1 MCHFKSQEGY
11 VVQIKVEI
19 CFVVSNGTEQTVKV
33 LTVVHVFDVSDLT
46 AATFGH
52 ENITYS
58 LVSVM
63 VDDRARRSI
72 RNVVDISM
80 FIRTRQEDGTIFYLG
95 SSSDT
100 SSGDDTFILAQLD
113 AGELLVKIQF
123 SGTLEK
129 YTVGGQKL
137 ADGNN
142 HLIQVLHQHLQQVE
156 SKAIPVTG
164 RGGL

>member
-1 MCHFKSQEGY
+1 
-11 VVQIKVEI
+11 V
-19 CFVVSNGTEQTVKV
+19 NV
-33 LTVVHVFDVSDLT
+33 LTVAHLLCVSDLT

-52 ENITYS
+52 ENITDS
-58 LVSVM
+58 LVTV
-63 VDDRARRSI
+63 VVNDRARRSI

-95 SSSDT
+95 SSSDI
-100 SSGDDTFILAQLD
+100 SSSEDTFILAQLD

-142 HLIQVLHQHLQQVE
+142 HLIQVLRHHFQQVE
-156 SKAIPVTG
+156 TSLILQ
-164 RGGL
+164 RYSH

>member
-1 MCHFKSQEGY
+1 M
-11 VVQIKVEI
+11 
-19 CFVVSNGTEQTVKV
+19 
-33 LTVVHVFDVSDLT
+33 LTVVHVLNVSDLT

-52 ENITYS
+52 ENITES
-58 LVSVM
+58 LVTV
-63 VDDRARRSI
+63 VVNDRARRSI
-72 RNVVDISM
+72 RNVMDISM

-95 SSSDT
+95 SSSGT

-123 SGTLEK
+123 NGTLEK

-142 HLIQVLHQHLQQVE
+142 HLIQVFHQRCQQLE
-156 SKAIPVTG
+156 TKNNPCN
-164 RGGL
+164 RL

>member
-1 MCHFKSQEGY
+1 MA
-11 VVQIKVEI
+11 
-19 CFVVSNGTEQTVKV
+19 QTMKV
-33 LTVVHVFDVSDLT
+33 LTVVHMPYVSDLT

-52 ENITYS
+52 ENITES
-58 LVSVM
+58 LVTVM
-63 VDDRARRSI
+63 VNDRARRSI

-95 SSSDT
+95 SSSGI
-100 SSGDDTFILAQLD
+100 SSGEETFILAQLD

-137 ADGNN
+137 ADGYN
-142 HLIQVLHQHLQQVE
+142 HLIQVFHHHLQQVE
-156 SKAIPVTG
+156 SCFI
-164 RGGL
+164 LQ